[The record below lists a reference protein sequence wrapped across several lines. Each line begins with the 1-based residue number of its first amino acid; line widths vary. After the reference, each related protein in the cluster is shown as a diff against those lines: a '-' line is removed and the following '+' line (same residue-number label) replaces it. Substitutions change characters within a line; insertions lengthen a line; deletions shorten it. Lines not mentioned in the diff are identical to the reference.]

1 MNFPYRRE
9 KKMKLKMCI
18 AITAAT
24 ILTGQTVIHAE
35 EAEKPTAGVDLG
47 VFSQYIWRGE
57 ALSKNSLVIQP
68 SVTLGYKGVSL
79 NVWGNLDTDSKP
91 WNGAK
96 YNETDI
102 TLSYAKTIGI
112 TKLTGGYIYYALDET
127 PTARDTQEIFG
138 SVGLNVLLSPTLTV
152 YRDISAFP
160 GWYINLGVS
169 HSIEIVDK
177 ITFDLAGS
185 AGYYYSDSNSL
196 VEAKNPNS
204 KYRALHNGLL
214 SAGFTIPF
222 GEYFSVKPM
231 IAYSFA
237 LSNKAD
243 DFIKLNSVDGSITNG
258 VVSGDSS
265 YFYGGVTLSM
275 AF

>member
-1 MNFPYRRE
+1 
-9 KKMKLKMCI
+9 MKLKMCI

-204 KYRALHNGLL
+204 KSQGVYPPSCKH
-214 SAGFTIPF
+214 AGR
-222 GEYFSVKPM
+222 
-231 IAYSFA
+231 
-237 LSNKAD
+237 
-243 DFIKLNSVDGSITNG
+243 
-258 VVSGDSS
+258 
-265 YFYGGVTLSM
+265 
-275 AF
+275 

>member
-1 MNFPYRRE
+1 
-9 KKMKLKMCI
+9 MKLKMCI

-127 PTARDTQEIFG
+127 PTSKDTQEIFG

-237 LSNKAD
+237 LSSKAD